1 MNYTGLLNYYK
12 LISPFEQKS
21 YYIGSSLLTTN

>member
-1 MNYTGLLNYYK
+1 MSYAGLLNYCK
-12 LISPFEQKS
+12 LISPYKPKS